1 MQPILEFAPVPAS
14 MLHVQLPTPPQI
26 PVGTAPQPVASFN
39 IAALKQDYNA
49 RFAQSPRSTIP
60 PVCDVFGRVLYS
72 LLLSIYL
79 TRTGNLSSIFY
90 FGIRRAGESSWFATA
105 FNVGAARSGTLFSRL
120 IIEDSTQDDFELG
133 LSSNVAGWTLW
144 GYTVYVSHA
153 FWAHGV
159 QCRFQSNSV
168 YIANPL
174 AGSLYRV
181 IQSISL
187 SELFFPPPPGITNRI
202 SFNQS
207 RGDIGESGNLVFSND
222 AVHVVFP
229 VIHFPYVQRFLLL
242 STYFSATVQDYYIY
256 PQSPGRLVRCYI
268 LRWPRLGV

>member
-14 MLHVQLPTPPQI
+14 MLHVQLPTPLQI

-39 IAALKQDYNA
+39 IAALKQDYNT

-79 TRTGNLSSIFY
+79 TRTDNLSSSLY
-90 FGIRRAGESSWFATA
+90 FGIRRAGESSWFTATT
-105 FNVGAARSGTLFSRL
+105 GAGTARSGTLFPRL

-133 LSSNVAGWTLW
+133 LSSNIAGWTLW

-159 QCRFQSNSV
+159 QCRFQSNLV

-187 SELFFPPPPGITNRI
+187 SELFFPPPPGITNGI
-202 SFNQS
+202 SFNPS
-207 RGDIGESGNLVFSND
+207 RGDMTESGRLLFSND

-229 VIHFPYVQRFLLL
+229 VIHFPYVQQFLVL
-242 STYFSATVQDYYIY
+242 TYFSATVEDYYRY
-256 PQSPGRLVRCYI
+256 PQSPGRLVRFYI
-268 LRWPRLGV
+268 LRRPRLGV